1 MKIKS
6 LILILILVL
15 AFTGKVLAQQEAEA
29 MPSEGPVEAADT
41 AEAQEDESLV
51 QIGELSF
58 DFGAYIDLL
67 TLSSDLTTDAEF
79 GMGLYLLSLSFSG
92 EYEMVS
98 WEAVYNFTQPGFAF
112 TSYPAW
118 HWLEV
123 GYINFTIL
131 DMDSFGMDIAA
142 GKFYNPVSLDG
153 DGTWYYTVP
162 YYMGIMLDPDYG
174 FKLGM
179 DMGLDPVSI
188 SLDAAYIIM
197 EDNTSGAFNAGLPDT
212 DPEALGTEKNVLAAK
227 LNVGLD
233 LDMFSAA
240 VGYGIKAGKYIPLS
254 DDPTTPEDE
263 RILELVSDNYS
274 MWYMSHIVDL
284 TIGLTFEP
292 VSINLLGEVI
302 IFDNNFNDNIDITSN
317 INGELTGIAFLAGLG
332 VDFDLSMLEIGIL
345 EGANIHFDFSK
356 VIRDYVADPFNPY
369 YDSTIMIAGFG
380 FTHYEYFATTFEF
393 VSWVDGDGGF
403 SDANTLFLF
412 DLSASF

>member
-1 MKIKS
+1 MKIKP
-6 LILILILVL
+6 LMLILILVL
-15 AFTGKVLAQQEAEA
+15 VLTGQVMAQEETELIEAEKPIETSDVTEAEEEEA
-29 MPSEGPVEAADT
+29 M
-41 AEAQEDESLV
+41 V
-51 QIGELSF
+51 QIGDLSF
-58 DFGAYIDLL
+58 DFGAYLDLL

-112 TSYPAW
+112 TSYPTW

-123 GYINFTIL
+123 GYINFIIL

-142 GKFYNPVSLDG
+142 GKFYNPISLDG

-174 FKLGM
+174 FKLGI
-179 DMGLDPVSI
+179 DMGFDPISI

-212 DPEALGTEKNVLAAK
+212 DPEAIGTEKNVLAAK

-233 LDMFSAA
+233 LDMFSAH
-240 VGYGIKAGKYIPLS
+240 VGYGIKTGKFIPTGIDYGIWFL
-254 DDPTTPEDE
+254 THV
-263 RILELVSDNYS
+263 I
-274 MWYMSHIVDL
+274 DL
-284 TIGLTFEP
+284 TAGLTLDP

-302 IFDNNFNDNIDITSN
+302 IYDNNFTDNSVALSN
-317 INGELTGIAFLAGLG
+317 LNGIAFLAGLG
-332 VDFDLSMLEIGIL
+332 VDFDLSMLDIGIL
-345 EGANIHFDFSK
+345 EAANIHFDFSK

-369 YDSTIMIAGFG
+369 YDTTIMIAGFG

-403 SDANTLFLF
+403 SDTNTLFLF
-412 DLSASF
+412 DISASF